1 MQRLIIKGGNK
12 ICGDI
17 KVQGAKNSA
26 LPLLAG
32 CLLAGGKCRLYNCPE
47 LSDVYAACRI
57 LNELGCECRFRDDT
71 AVCDSAQMI
80 SCCIPEALMRE
91 MRSSI
96 VFLGAILGRM
106 GKCELSLPGGCELG
120 PRPIDMHI
128 SALRQMGV
136 RIKDE
141 FGTLRF
147 ACQKGLKGA
156 RIDLSF
162 PSVGATENIMLA
174 AALAEGETVICNAAR
189 EPEIAELAEFIN
201 RCGGDICGGGSGT
214 VRIRGVKKLHGCDY
228 RVMPDRIAAATYMAA
243 AAVTGGELG
252 LKDVRCADVSSVIP
266 VFEEMGCSVFCMKD
280 SMFISCKRPL
290 KAVGKIRTMPYPGF
304 PTDAQAVV
312 MAALATARGTSMIV
326 ENIFESR
333 YRHVDELV
341 RMGADIRTEGRVAV
355 IEGVPKLNGA
365 NVRASDLRGGAALTV
380 AALGAEGISTIENVR
395 YIDRGYEN
403 IEKVLSSVG
412 ADIKRTDRIL

>member
-12 ICGDI
+12 LCGDI

-32 CLLAGGKCRLYNCPE
+32 CLLAGGRCRLTNCPE

-57 LNELGCECRFRDDT
+57 LNELGCECRFRDNI
-71 AVCDSAQMI
+71 AECDSAQMT
-80 SCCIPEALMRE
+80 SYRIPESLMRE

-128 SALRQMGV
+128 TALRQMGV

-141 FGTLRF
+141 YGTLKF
-147 ACQKGLKGA
+147 SCKNGLKGA

-162 PSVGATENIMLA
+162 PSVGATENVMLA
-174 AALAEGETVICNAAR
+174 AALAEGETIICNAAR
-189 EPEIAELAEFIN
+189 EPEIIDLADFIG
-201 RCGGDICGGGSGT
+201 RCGGDISGAGGGT
-214 VRIRGVKKLHGCDY
+214 VRIRGVKKLRGCEH

-252 LKDVRCADVSSVIP
+252 LRDVRCSDVRSVIP

-280 SMFISCKRPL
+280 SMFISCKTPL
-290 KAVGKIRTMPYPGF
+290 KAVTKIRTMPYPGF
-304 PTDAQAVV
+304 PTDAQAIV
-312 MAALATARGTSMIV
+312 MAALATAKGTSMMV

-333 YRHVDELV
+333 YRHVDELL

-355 IEGVPKLNGA
+355 IEGVQKLSGA
-365 NVRASDLRGGAALTV
+365 NVRAGDLRGGAALTV
-380 AALGAEGISTIENVR
+380 AALGAEGISTVENVR

-412 ADIKRTDRIL
+412 ADIKREDRA